1 MRQFI
6 TIATNAF
13 MELVRQP
20 VFLLLATGSCL
31 FEIFLATPFYFAFG
45 DEPKLV
51 KNSVLAVTLLA
62 GLFSAVLS
70 ASASLAREIRSGTA
84 LAVLSK
90 PIGRAQFVL
99 AKYFGIISALTLVTY
114 INTVASLVAG
124 RMTFDAYGEVD
135 LAALGI
141 FVGSVVAAYLLGG
154 FSNFFLRR
162 PFTCDAVLA
171 LTVTVTVAAVIIFAF
186 TEQKQSL
193 GTVGNVDWRM
203 VPLAVLILF
212 ALWILAAIALACSTR
227 LDVIPTLAICSAVF
241 LVGLMSDY
249 LFGRPADQGSWW
261 GTVLYTIVPNWQNFW
276 LADALDSGRSTFHW
290 GYVGKAFVYAA
301 CYIGATLAA
310 AVVLFEDRELS

>member
-1 MRQFI
+1 
-6 TIATNAF
+6 
-13 MELVRQP
+13 
-20 VFLLLATGSCL
+20 
-31 FEIFLATPFYFAFG
+31 
-45 DEPKLV
+45 
-51 KNSVLAVTLLA
+51 
-62 GLFSAVLS
+62 
-70 ASASLAREIRSGTA
+70 

-162 PFTCDAVLA
+162 PFTSDAVLA

>member
-20 VFLLLATGSCL
+20 VFLLLATASCV

-51 KNSVLAVTLLA
+51 KNSVLAVMLLA

-90 PIGRAQFVL
+90 PIGRAQFLL
-99 AKYFGIISALTLVTY
+99 AKYFGIIGALTLVTY
-114 INTVASLVAG
+114 INTVAALVAG
-124 RMTFDAYGEVD
+124 RMTFDAYGETD
-135 LAALGI
+135 LPAVLI
-141 FVGSVVAAYLLGG
+141 FGGSVITAYALAG

-162 PFTCDAVLA
+162 PFASDAVFA
-171 LTVTVTVAAVIIFAF
+171 LTIMVTLAAAIIFIF
-186 TEQKQSL
+186 TKQQQSM
-193 GTVGNVDWRM
+193 GTASYVDWRM
-203 VPLAVLILF
+203 VPAAVLILF

-227 LDVIPTLAICSAVF
+227 LDVIATLAVCSGFF

-249 LFGRPADQGSWW
+249 LFGRPADHGSWW
-261 GTVLYTIVPNWQNFW
+261 GTVLYTIMPNWQNFW
-276 LADALDSGRSTFHW
+276 LADALDSGRSTFQW
-290 GYVGKAFVYAA
+290 GYVGKAFIYAS
-301 CYIGATLAA
+301 CYIGATLAT
-310 AVVLFEDRELS
+310 AVVLFEERELS

>member
-162 PFTCDAVLA
+162 PFTSDAVLA

-227 LDVIPTLAICSAVF
+227 LDVIPTLAICSAGRRTRARGGGRF
-241 LVGLMSDY
+241 FTPSCLTGKTSGSLTRWIRGAARSIGDTWARPLSM
-249 LFGRPADQGSWW
+249 RPATSAPRWPLRWCCLKTG
-261 GTVLYTIVPNWQNFW
+261 N
-276 LADALDSGRSTFHW
+276 
-290 GYVGKAFVYAA
+290 
-301 CYIGATLAA
+301 
-310 AVVLFEDRELS
+310 

>member
-20 VFLLLATGSCL
+20 VFLLLATGSCV

-99 AKYFGIISALTLVTY
+99 AKYFGIIGALTLVTY
-114 INTVASLVAG
+114 INTVAALVAG

-141 FVGSVVAAYLLGG
+141 FVGSVIAAYLIGG

-162 PFTCDAVLA
+162 SFASDAVLA

-227 LDVIPTLAICSAVF
+227 LDVIPTLAICSALF

-249 LFGRPADQGSWW
+249 LFGRPADHGSWW
-261 GTVLYTIVPNWQNFW
+261 GTVLYTIMPNWQNFW
-276 LADALDSGRSTFHW
+276 LADALDSGHSTFHW
-290 GYVGKAFVYAA
+290 RYVGKAFVYAA

-310 AVVLFEDRELS
+310 AVVLFEERELS

>member
-162 PFTCDAVLA
+162 PFTSDAVLA

-227 LDVIPTLAICSAVF
+227 LEVIPTLAICSAVF

>member
-62 GLFSAVLS
+62 GLFSAVLY

-99 AKYFGIISALTLVTY
+99 AKYFGIIGALTLVTY
-114 INTVASLVAG
+114 INTVAALVAG
-124 RMTFDAYGEVD
+124 RMTFDAYGATDIPAV
-135 LAALGI
+135 LI
-141 FVGSVVAAYLLGG
+141 FGGSVVTAYLLAG

-162 PFTCDAVLA
+162 PFASDAVFG
-171 LTVTVTVAAVIIFAF
+171 LTIMVTIAAVIIFTF
-186 TEQKQSL
+186 TKQQQSM
-193 GTVGNVDWRM
+193 GTESFVDWRM
-203 VPLAVLILF
+203 VPAAVLILF

-227 LDVIPTLAICSAVF
+227 LDVIATLAICSAFF

-249 LFGRPADQGSWW
+249 LFGRPAEQGSWW
-261 GTVLYTIVPNWQNFW
+261 GTVLYTIMPNWQNFW

-310 AVVLFEDRELS
+310 AVVLFEERELS

>member
-114 INTVASLVAG
+114 INSVASLVAG

-162 PFTCDAVLA
+162 PFTSDAVLA